1 MDSRSES
8 AVDVMMMI
16 YYVDSTINIL
26 RAALM
31 IYSPALSAFGSKHAN
46 SSHET
51 RTVCD
56 LREIQNP
63 TIDKELIGAANTPL
77 AWIE

>member
-1 MDSRSES
+1 
-8 AVDVMMMI
+8 MMMI

-63 TIDKELIGAANTPL
+63 TIDKELIGAADTPL